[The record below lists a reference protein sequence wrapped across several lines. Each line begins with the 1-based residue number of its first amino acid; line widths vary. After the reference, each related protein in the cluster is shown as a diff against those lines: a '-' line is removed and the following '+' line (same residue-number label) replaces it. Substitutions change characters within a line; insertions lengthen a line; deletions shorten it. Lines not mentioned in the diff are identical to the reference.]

1 MTLPRPFPAKEIAGG
16 YNPAI
21 RLFGLRFFSD
31 QTVVEYLSEFLSI
44 IFSNKTIWD
53 DEITTP
59 FPSFED
65 LRKWS
70 ETSEYAPLRYAPP
83 IRLNLKLLAFFG
95 LTPLAKRHKIHGYG
109 YERIATLLEGQIKS
123 PNVEPEKAR
132 HCIEDFL
139 KGFQGAGNTRTW
151 CARTFYPITKGFLTQ
166 ETMWEETRARRDDLS
181 TWEDSIGRF
190 NRYYSTTRRN
200 FLARG
205 GELLYLQL
213 CNALSTKQRSINDF
227 VGHVGPFFSEDEVQL
242 KALHNS
248 LQNGFKRLYGSYTAP
263 LDGLADYVERLD
275 KETCDH
281 IGSYSKTLTCE
292 WCPRDSWPE
301 GYLFAVELNRLMSA
315 KLSLTDKL
323 ELMMTG
329 CVLQV
334 LRSLC
339 AQSARYM
346 SPLGE
351 AKKGR
356 GGALGYAWIFSAPGS
371 STKQQRLVSQ
381 RNLQAIEVLVQ
392 GVLRI
397 DALETYVKE
406 HQKEDDKI
414 RKSYAEADKKYGYK
428 LFRSLGK
435 NLLIII
441 PRRGSGARLVMT
453 EKVLRYMVMTLVRS
467 GERLTYDEFLE
478 RMYRFYGIGV
488 EPPQLMDAMAWSGL
502 PANQSVQSDR
512 KSWLCQ
518 MLRAGGFLTELS
530 DARSI
535 VCNPFGTN
543 IE

>member
-1 MTLPRPFPAKEIAGG
+1 MTLPMPFPAKEIAGD

-21 RLFGLRFFSD
+21 RLFGLRFVAD
-31 QTVVEYLSEFLSI
+31 QTIVEYLSEFLSI
-44 IFSNKTIWD
+44 MFSNKAIWD
-53 DEITTP
+53 DDITTP

-65 LRKWS
+65 LQIWS
-70 ETSEYAPLRYAPP
+70 ETSEYWPLRYAPP

-95 LTPLAKRHKIHGYG
+95 LTPLAKRHQVHGYG
-109 YERIATLLEGQIKS
+109 YERVATTLESQIKS
-123 PNVEPEKAR
+123 RSVEPEEAR
-132 HCIEDFL
+132 RCIEDFF
-139 KGFQGAGNTRTW
+139 KGFQGAGDTRTW
-151 CARTFYPITKGFLTQ
+151 CARTFYPITESFLTQ
-166 ETMWEETRARRDDLS
+166 ETIWEETKARRDDLG
-181 TWEDSIGRF
+181 TWEDSIGNF
-190 NRYYSTTRRN
+190 NRYYSTTKHD

-205 GELLYLQL
+205 GELLFLQL
-213 CNALSTKQRSINDF
+213 CNALSTDQRNINEF
-227 VGHVGPFFSEDEVQL
+227 AGCVGPFFDEDEVRL
-242 KALHNS
+242 ETLHNS
-248 LQNGFKRLYGSYTAP
+248 LQNGLKRLYGSYTAP

-275 KETCDH
+275 KETCER

-301 GYLFAVELNRLMSA
+301 GYLFAVELNRLMST

-323 ELMMTG
+323 GLMMTG
-329 CVLQV
+329 CALQV

-346 SPLGE
+346 SPSGK
-351 AKKGR
+351 AKEGR
-356 GGALGYAWIFSAPGS
+356 GGALGYAWIFSAPSS
-371 STKQQRLVSQ
+371 STRQQRLVSQ
-381 RNLQAIEVLVQ
+381 RNLQAIEGLIQ

-406 HQKEDDKI
+406 RQQEDDKI
-414 RKSYAEADKKYGYK
+414 RKSYAEADNRYGYK

-435 NLLIII
+435 NLLIMI
-441 PRRGSGARLVMT
+441 PRQGAGARFVMT
-453 EKVLRYMVMTLVRS
+453 EQVLRYMVMTLARP

-478 RMYRFYGIGV
+478 RLYCFYGIAV

-518 MLRAGGFLTELS
+518 MLRAAGFLTELS
-530 DARSI
+530 DARAI
-535 VCNPFGTN
+535 VFNPFGSN